1 MPTRDKIFISYSHL
15 DGKLF
20 DEFKTM
26 MAPASWQGLEVWDDT
41 QIPPGAQWK
50 QEIEK
55 ALASARIAVL
65 LVSRNFLA
73 SDFIVKQ
80 ELPPLLKAARE
91 EGVTIFWI
99 CLGACLVANTEIS
112 TYQAAHNI
120 SQPLDGLT
128 KAKRQ
133 VVLKE
138 ICEKLIRAAVANFAP
153 PAESSQANYPNS
165 GTSAAGSP
173 NMVLECLLLLTEAL
187 EMAHRAAQG
196 GGPTT
201 VLHRQL
207 DVARKWLEQ
216 GVRLLPDCRSRL
228 SPSLIDALEHLS
240 KQALPLLLAEAKL
253 ALPPAGDTDKK
264 TNDSDYFRDSRDAAL
279 LLLRRID
286 EQLESNTEFMGV
298 RNGER
303 KWGILGFRNREDFD
317 DYLYPPVRRLTQS
330 SDPMQRDLFEWLLKA
345 NEFTPRQL
353 TQEGYRKD
361 LVMDTVNALIK
372 EQWAAWTDLT
382 LLGADGKGKVTDVG
396 KRLLRQSLDLGAA
409 RS

>member
-1 MPTRDKIFISYSHL
+1 MPDRDKIFISYSHL
-15 DGKLF
+15 DRKLF

-26 MAPASWQGLEVWDDT
+26 MAPASWQGLKLWDDT

-50 QEIEK
+50 AEIEK

-65 LVSRNFLA
+65 LASRNFLA

-99 CLGACLVANTEIS
+99 CLGACLVANTEIA

-120 SQPLDGLT
+120 SQPLDSLP

-153 PAESSQANYPNS
+153 PVEASQATS
-165 GTSAAGSP
+165 GASAAGSP
-173 NMVLECLLLLTEAL
+173 NIVLECVLLLTEAL

-201 VLHRQL
+201 VLHRQM
-207 DVARKWLEQ
+207 DVARNWLEQ
-216 GVRLLPDCRSRL
+216 GVRLLPDGRNRM
-228 SPSLIDALEHLS
+228 SPSLKDTLEHLS
-240 KQALPLLLAEAKL
+240 KRTLPLLLAEAKL
-253 ALPPAGDTDKK
+253 ALPAPGDTDKK
-264 TNDSDYFRDSRDAAL
+264 TNDSDYFRESRDAAFH
-279 LLLRRID
+279 LRQRID
-286 EQLESNTEFMGV
+286 EQLESNTEFMAI
-298 RNGER
+298 RNSER
-303 KWGILGFRNREDFD
+303 KWGILGFRDSEDFD

-330 SDPMQRDLFEWLLKA
+330 ADPMQRDLFEWLLKA

-396 KRLLRQSLDLGAA
+396 KRLLRQSLDLGATG
-409 RS
+409 S